1 MPTYRRRPTVE
12 RPKPEPEVEPEY
24 YSNTSGKRVNDM
36 IEQTP
41 LIESHRQF
49 FQQRGEIDAGYGL
62 RPTHVN
68 GSLFRRSRR

>member
-24 YSNTSGKRVNDM
+24 YSNASGKRVNDM

-49 FQQRGEIDAGYGL
+49 FNNVAKSMLATVCARL
-62 RPTHVN
+62 M
-68 GSLFRRSRR
+68 